1 MIRACT
7 VEDKSALKEI
17 AYQTF
22 DETFR
27 ADNKKENIDEYLKNA
42 FTDEKVLAELQNP
55 DSFFYFIY
63 YEDTLAGYLKLNI
76 NEAQTESFEG
86 ENLEI
91 ERIYILKQFQKK
103 RLGKQLYDK
112 ALEVARRLSRER
124 IWLGVWE
131 KNSNAIAFYEQL
143 GFNKIDQHSFYMGD
157 EQQIDYIMMKSI

>member
-1 MIRACT
+1 MS
-7 VEDKSALKEI
+7 V
-17 AYQTF
+17 
-22 DETFR
+22 
-27 ADNKKENIDEYLKNA
+27 
-42 FTDEKVLAELQNP
+42 
-55 DSFFYFIY
+55 
-63 YEDTLAGYLKLNI
+63 
-76 NEAQTESFEG
+76 
-86 ENLEI
+86 
-91 ERIYILKQFQKK
+91 YILKQFQKK

>member
-17 AYQTF
+17 ADQTF

-42 FTDEKVLAELQNP
+42 FTNEKVLAELHNP

-91 ERIYILKQFQKK
+91 ERIHIKTIPEKK
-103 RLGKQLYDK
+103 IRQT
-112 ALEVARRLSRER
+112 V
-124 IWLGVWE
+124 I
-131 KNSNAIAFYEQL
+131 
-143 GFNKIDQHSFYMGD
+143 
-157 EQQIDYIMMKSI
+157 

>member
-27 ADNKKENIDEYLKNA
+27 ADNKKENINEYLKNA
-42 FTDEKVLAELQNP
+42 FTDEKVLAELHNP

-103 RLGKQLYDK
+103 GLGKQLYDK
-112 ALEVARRLSRER
+112 ALEVARHLSRER

>member
-7 VEDKSALKEI
+7 VEDKSALMEI

-42 FTDEKVLAELQNP
+42 FTDEKVLAELHNP

-103 RLGKQLYDK
+103 GLGKQLYDK
-112 ALEVARRLSRER
+112 ALEVARHLSCER

>member
-86 ENLEI
+86 ENLQI

>member
-42 FTDEKVLAELQNP
+42 FTNEKVLAELHNP

>member
-157 EQQIDYIMMKSI
+157 EQQNDYIMMKSI

>member
-103 RLGKQLYDK
+103 GLGKQLYDK
-112 ALEVARRLSRER
+112 ALEVARHSSRER